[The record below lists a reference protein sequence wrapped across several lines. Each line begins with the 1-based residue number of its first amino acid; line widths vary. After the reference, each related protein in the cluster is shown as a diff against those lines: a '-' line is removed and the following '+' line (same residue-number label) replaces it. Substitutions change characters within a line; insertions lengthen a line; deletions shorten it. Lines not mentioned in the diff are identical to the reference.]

1 MWEDD
6 ENDFIVKNYKI
17 KIVDTWFFFKKKQ
30 NSRSYLH
37 LLIQIIDP
45 FTDDNSKTFFFSISA
60 RNSREHLRAEH
71 IFLSYI
77 ESTLNTTS
85 TTHRINSEIFYKKN
99 HPPCIIIIWYKYLCT
114 WMARTLSY
122 VSSGSEM
129 RLTFRH
135 KWGLIGPGS
144 RGLLSN
150 ARVSYPGNL
159 INQLTIFTLAITLKG
174 HFSIASYYSVEG
186 VKTWVFINEKEMR
199 SYIQTMPIG
208 GWM

>member
-1 MWEDD
+1 MCLTESVLTLTVRIPVCVYCYMWEDD

-17 KIVDTWFFFKKKQ
+17 KIVDTWFFFFKQ

-71 IFLSYI
+71 NFFCLILNLHSQHIELILKFSIKKTTHPVLSY
-77 ESTLNTTS
+77 STS
-85 TTHRINSEIFYKKN
+85 
-99 HPPCIIIIWYKYLCT
+99 T

-150 ARVSYPGNL
+150 ARVKLPRK
-159 INQLTIFTLAITLKG
+159 FD
-174 HFSIASYYSVEG
+174 
-186 VKTWVFINEKEMR
+186 
-199 SYIQTMPIG
+199 
-208 GWM
+208 